1 MAAVISFF
9 CLAAVGSLCGVPPF
23 ACATRAVIG
32 AVLVFILAKIVVGL
46 FINIMVNTIVKN
58 SSPNN
63 KVEDFARESGN
74 R

>member
-1 MAAVISFF
+1 MASVITFF
-9 CLAAVGSLCGVPPF
+9 FLAAVGSLCGVPPF

-32 AVLVFILAKIVVGL
+32 AVIVFILAKIVVRL

-58 SSPNN
+58 SPPAN
-63 KVEDFARESGN
+63 KVEDLARESGT